1 MKRFIL
7 LVLAVVTLVTSCQPA
22 MTLQRYFL
30 ESQENTDFTLIE
42 IPASLL
48 GGSLEDLTPEQMAT
62 FNSLRKVSVLMYRNA
77 EKKEFIASQ
86 QSLIN
91 SFLKSDGFEAL
102 VSART
107 KGEAQASILIRG
119 EVDQIDEAVFFGFAE
134 GEGFVLAR
142 ILGEQMNPA
151 AFLQLADSLKESDFQ
166 FLSESVLKDI
176 LGEEEL

>member
-1 MKRFIL
+1 MKQFTL
-7 LVLAVVTLVTSCQPA
+7 LFLAVVTMVMSCQSS

-48 GGSLEDLTPEQMAT
+48 VASLEDLTPEQMAT
-62 FNSLRKVSVLMYRNA
+62 FSSLRKVSVLMYRNA
-77 EKKEFIASQ
+77 AEKTFIASQ

-91 SFLKSDGFEAL
+91 NFLKSDGFEAL
-102 VSART
+102 VSARM

-119 EVDQIDEAVFFGFAE
+119 AVDQIDEAVFFGFAE

-151 AFLQLADSLKESDFQ
+151 AFIQLADSLEESDFQ
-166 FLSESVLKDI
+166 FLSDSVLKDI
-176 LGEEEL
+176 LGEEQL

>member
-1 MKRFIL
+1 MKRFTL
-7 LVLAVVTLVTSCQPA
+7 LVLATVIFVMSCQPA
-22 MTLQRYFL
+22 MTLQRYFI
-30 ESQENTDFTLIE
+30 ESQENTDFTFIE

-48 GGSLEDLTPEQMAT
+48 GASLEDLTPEQTAT
-62 FNSLRKVSVLMYRNA
+62 FSSLRKVSVLMYRDTDN
-77 EKKEFIASQ
+77 KEFIANQ
-86 QSLIN
+86 QTLIN

-102 VSART
+102 VSVRM

-119 EVDQIDEAVFFGFAE
+119 AVDQIDEAVFFGFAE

-151 AFLQLADSLKESDFQ
+151 AFLQLADSLEESDFQ
-166 FLSESVLKDI
+166 FLSDSVLKDI

>member
-1 MKRFIL
+1 MKRFF
-7 LVLAVVTLVTSCQPA
+7 LAVLGLVVFMFSCQPS

-30 ESQENTDFTLIE
+30 ESQENADFTLIE

-48 GGSLEDLTPEQMAT
+48 SASLEDLTPEQKTT
-62 FNSLRKVSVLMYRNA
+62 FSSLRKVSVLMYRNS
-77 EKKEFIASQ
+77 EKKEFITSQ

-102 VSART
+102 VSARM

-119 EVDQIDEAVFFGFAE
+119 VVDQIDEAVFFGFAE
-134 GEGFVLAR
+134 GDGFVLVR

-151 AFLQLADSLKESDFQ
+151 AFLQLADSLEESDFQ
-166 FLSESVLKDI
+166 FLSDSVLKDI
-176 LGEEEL
+176 LGEEQL

>member
-1 MKRFIL
+1 MKRFF
-7 LVLAVVTLVTSCQPA
+7 LAVLGLAVFMFSCQPS

-30 ESQENTDFTLIE
+30 ESQENADFTLIE

-48 GGSLEDLTPEQMAT
+48 SASLEDLTPEQKTT
-62 FNSLRKVSVLMYRNA
+62 FSSLRKVSVLMYRNA
-77 EKKEFIASQ
+77 AEKAFIASQ

-91 SFLKSDGFEAL
+91 NFLKSDGFEAL
-102 VSART
+102 VSARM

-119 EVDQIDEAVFFGFAE
+119 AVDQIDEAVFFGFAE

-151 AFLQLADSLKESDFQ
+151 AFIQLADSLEESDFQ
-166 FLSESVLKDI
+166 FLSDSVLKDI
-176 LGEEEL
+176 LGEEQL

>member
-1 MKRFIL
+1 MKRFTL
-7 LVLAVVTLVTSCQPA
+7 LVLAAVTLIMSCQPA

-30 ESQENTDFTLIE
+30 ESQENADFTLIE
-42 IPASLL
+42 IPSSLL
-48 GGSLEDLTPEQMAT
+48 GASLEDLTPEQIAT
-62 FNSLRKVSVLMYRNA
+62 FSSLRKVSVLMYRNA

-102 VSART
+102 VSARM

-119 EVDQIDEAVFFGFAE
+119 AVDQIDEAVFFGFAE

-151 AFLQLADSLKESDFQ
+151 AFLQLVDSLEESDFQ
-166 FLSESVLKDI
+166 FLSNSVLKDI
-176 LGEEEL
+176 LGEEQL

>member
-1 MKRFIL
+1 MRRFTL
-7 LVLAVVTLVTSCQPA
+7 LVLATVTFVMSCQPA

-30 ESQENTDFTLIE
+30 ESQENADFTLIE

-48 GGSLEDLTPEQMAT
+48 GASLEDLTPEQMTT
-62 FNSLRKVSVLMYRNA
+62 FSSLRKVSVLIYRNA
-77 EKKEFIASQ
+77 ENKEFIANQ
-86 QSLIN
+86 QTLIN

-102 VSART
+102 VSARM

-119 EVDQIDEAVFFGFAE
+119 AVDQIDEAVFFGFAE

-151 AFLQLADSLKESDFQ
+151 AFLQLAESLEESDFQ
-166 FLSESVLKDI
+166 FLSNSVLKNV
-176 LGEEEL
+176 LGEEQL

>member
-1 MKRFIL
+1 MKRFTL
-7 LVLAVVTLVTSCQPA
+7 LVLAAVTLMMSCQPA

-30 ESQENTDFTLIE
+30 ESQENVDFTLIE

-48 GGSLEDLTPEQMAT
+48 GSNLEDLTPEQMTT
-62 FNSLRKVSVLMYRNA
+62 FSSLRKVSVLMYRNA
-77 EKKEFIASQ
+77 ENKEFIASQ
-86 QSLIN
+86 QPLIN

-102 VSART
+102 VSARM

-119 EVDQIDEAVFFGFAE
+119 AVDQIDEAVFFGFAE

-151 AFLQLADSLKESDFQ
+151 SFLQLVESLEESDFQ
-166 FLSESVLKDI
+166 FLTDSVLKDI

>member
-1 MKRFIL
+1 MKRFTL

-62 FNSLRKVSVLMYRNA
+62 FTSLRKVSVLMYRNA
-77 EKKEFIASQ
+77 EKKEFITSQ

-102 VSART
+102 VAART

-151 AFLQLADSLKESDFQ
+151 AFLQLANSLKESDFQ
-166 FLSESVLKDI
+166 FLSENVLKDI

>member
-1 MKRFIL
+1 MKRFTL
-7 LVLAVVTLVTSCQPA
+7 LVLATVIFVMSCQPV
-22 MTLQRYFL
+22 MTLQRYFI
-30 ESQENTDFTLIE
+30 ESQENTHFTLIE

-48 GGSLEDLTPEQMAT
+48 GASLEDLTPEQTAT
-62 FNSLRKVSVLMYRNA
+62 FSSLRKVSVLMYRNTDN
-77 EKKEFIASQ
+77 KEFIANQ
-86 QSLIN
+86 QTLIN

-102 VSART
+102 VSARM

-119 EVDQIDEAVFFGFAE
+119 AVDQIDEAVFFGFAE

-151 AFLQLADSLKESDFQ
+151 AFLQLADSLEESDFQ
-166 FLSESVLKDI
+166 FLSDSVLKDI

>member
-1 MKRFIL
+1 MKRFTL
-7 LVLAVVTLVTSCQPA
+7 FVLAVVTLVTSCQPA

-48 GGSLEDLTPEQMAT
+48 GGSLEDLTPEHMAT
-62 FNSLRKVSVLMYRNA
+62 FTSLRKVSVLMYRNA
-77 EKKEFIASQ
+77 EKKEFIVSQ

-166 FLSESVLKDI
+166 FLSESILKDI

>member
-62 FNSLRKVSVLMYRNA
+62 FTSLRKVSVLMYRNA
-77 EKKEFIASQ
+77 EKKEFITSQ

-102 VSART
+102 VAART

-166 FLSESVLKDI
+166 FLSENVLKDI

>member
-1 MKRFIL
+1 MKQFTL
-7 LVLAVVTLVTSCQPA
+7 LFLAVVTMVMSCQSS

-30 ESQENTDFTLIE
+30 ESQENADFTLIE

-48 GGSLEDLTPEQMAT
+48 GASLEDLTPEQTAT
-62 FNSLRKVSVLMYRNA
+62 FSSLKKVSVLMYRNTDN
-77 EKKEFIASQ
+77 KEFIANQ
-86 QSLIN
+86 QTLIN

-102 VSART
+102 VSARM

-119 EVDQIDEAVFFGFAE
+119 AVDQIDEAVFFGFAE

-151 AFLQLADSLKESDFQ
+151 AFLQLADSLEESDFQ
-166 FLSESVLKDI
+166 FLSDSVLKDI

>member
-1 MKRFIL
+1 MKRFTL
-7 LVLAVVTLVTSCQPA
+7 LVLATAIFVMSCQPA
-22 MTLQRYFL
+22 MTLQRYFIK
-30 ESQENTDFTLIE
+30 SQENTDFTLIE

-48 GGSLEDLTPEQMAT
+48 GASLEGLTPEQTAT
-62 FNSLRKVSVLMYRNA
+62 FSSLRKVSVLMYRNA
-77 EKKEFIASQ
+77 NNKEFIANQ
-86 QSLIN
+86 QTLIN

-102 VSART
+102 VSARM

-119 EVDQIDEAVFFGFAE
+119 AVDQIDEAVFFGFAE

-151 AFLQLADSLKESDFQ
+151 AFLQLADSLEESDFQ
-166 FLSESVLKDI
+166 FLSDSVLKDI

>member
-1 MKRFIL
+1 MKRFTL
-7 LVLAVVTLVTSCQPA
+7 LFLAVVTMVMSCQSS

-30 ESQENTDFTLIE
+30 ESQENADFTLIE

-48 GGSLEDLTPEQMAT
+48 GASLEDLTPEQMAT
-62 FNSLRKVSVLMYRNA
+62 FSSLRKVSVLMYRNA
-77 EKKEFIASQ
+77 TEKAFIASQ

-91 SFLKSDGFEAL
+91 NFLKSDGFEAL
-102 VSART
+102 VSARM

-119 EVDQIDEAVFFGFAE
+119 AVDQIDEAVFFGFAE

-151 AFLQLADSLKESDFQ
+151 AFIQLADSLEESDFQ
-166 FLSESVLKDI
+166 FLSDSILKDI
-176 LGEEEL
+176 LGEEQL